1 MIYYLFVAAIIGLVI
16 GFVIG
21 VFMFK
26 AAPPAGT
33 MTINLNPKD
42 PTKELFEIRFEQDL
56 DYMLDNHYVN
66 FKVVVI
72 DEDPHKKFNV
82 FE

>member
-1 MIYYLFVAAIIGLVI
+1 MTYYLFIAAMIGLVI
-16 GFVIG
+16 GFAIG
-21 VFMFK
+21 VLMFK

-33 MTINLNPKD
+33 ITFHIND
-42 PTKELFEIRFEQDL
+42 PTKDLFEIRFEQDL
-56 DYMLDNHYVN
+56 DYMIDNAYAN

-72 DEDPHKKFNV
+72 DNDPHKKFNA